1 MDWVILILVIVLVV
15 IYYVYYK
22 GNEHFRGGGG
32 GGGGG
37 RGGGGGFR
45 GGGMGAGGFR
55 GGAGSYGDFNG
66 GGGLGGVGVGPAY
79 GFNRPVGY
87 PATNAYADRVA
98 YDLQNPFPS
107 VNYEEEDGDGYA
119 DAPWDPYTY
128 RDVMEPNGQIVGKIV
143 AN

>member
-1 MDWVILILVIVLVV
+1 MDPVIVILVIVLVV
-15 IYYVYYK
+15 IYYLD
-22 GNEHFRGGGG
+22 NTEHFRGGGG

-37 RGGGGGFR
+37 RGGGGMGGR
-45 GGGMGAGGFR
+45 GGGMGMGR
-55 GGAGSYGDFNG
+55 G
-66 GGGLGGVGVGPAY
+66 GGGIYGGGGFGDYSGVGVGPAY

-128 RDVMEPNGQIVGKIV
+128 RNVMGPDGEIEGKIV